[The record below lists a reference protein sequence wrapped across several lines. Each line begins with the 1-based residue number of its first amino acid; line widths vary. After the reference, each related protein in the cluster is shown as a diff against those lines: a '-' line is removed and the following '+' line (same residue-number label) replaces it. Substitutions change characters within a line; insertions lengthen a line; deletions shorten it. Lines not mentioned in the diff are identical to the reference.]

1 MTIKSLEMTK
11 KTEKKTEKKTAKK
24 VSVKKKTEKKLAKDR
39 IISVATLKKID
50 SKLST
55 TKESLE
61 NQVED
66 LNAQVKKVSKKS
78 SKKALKLLKE
88 LDESYHRRLVNLQTE
103 FEEQLASL
111 SKVKD
116 KVLELIPNVLTGKV
130 NSDENETAKSEK
142 VIHKTPTTK
151 LQPRSA
157 TKTSTIASI
166 KSIGPV
172 MQKKLAAEGITTLD
186 DIANTPKSKIESL
199 KQFEKERGFDT
210 WEKQAIALL
219 ASNSIKASL

>member
-1 MTIKSLEMTK
+1 MTIKSFEMT
-11 KTEKKTEKKTAKK
+11 KKTEKKTAKK
-24 VSVKKKTEKKLAKDR
+24 VSVKKKAGKKLAKDR

-50 SKLST
+50 SKLTS

-78 SKKALKLLKE
+78 SKKASKLLKE

-111 SKVKD
+111 STVKD
-116 KVLELIPNVLTGKV
+116 KVLELIPNVLTGKI
-130 NSDENETAKSEK
+130 NSNESETAKSAQSEK

-151 LQPRSA
+151 PQPRSA
-157 TKTSTIASI
+157 NKTSTISSI

-172 MQKKLAAEGITTLD
+172 MQKKLAAKGFTTLD

-199 KQFEKERGFDT
+199 KKFQKERGFDT
-210 WEKQAIALL
+210 WEKQAKVLL
-219 ASNSIKASL
+219 ASNSIKASP